1 MANIA
6 GNISWGIATDHPDRL
21 ALKGYLRIEPEDK
34 SEDPNLE
41 PWFNTA
47 IQQLDIWLDNPFVDD
62 AGDDLALPEAV
73 RLAVHEY
80 VKVLRERYPKQAGT
94 TSVKT
99 GQLAETYGKGGKA
112 GAIALAAAVLMMPGH
127 KIAMLLAGAASG

>member
-6 GNISWGIATDHPDRL
+6 GNISWGVVTDHPDRL
-21 ALKGYLRIEPEDK
+21 ALKAHLRIAPEDK
-34 SEDPNLE
+34 SEDANLE
-41 PWFNTA
+41 KWLNTA

-62 AGDDLALPEAV
+62 AGDDVALPEAV
-73 RLAVHEY
+73 CLGVFEY

-99 GQLAETYGKGGKA
+99 GQLAETYGKGGKS
-112 GAIALAAAVLMMPGH
+112 GALALASALAQMPGH
-127 KIAMLLAGAASG
+127 KISMLLAGTASG